1 VVLPTQE
8 STNTIKNINQNIF
21 LLMYISNP
29 IVNDAEK
36 DKNYYFNAPMYLRRK
51 KNFFNDSGD
60 VSGRGVGFSHGLG
73 PWKYMREGGAIIM
86 FKVLLEKCF

>member
-1 VVLPTQE
+1 MEHLLLLLRPLAALHCFSTAQKKVAWFCRQE
-8 STNTIKNINQNIF
+8 STNTIKIF

-51 KNFFNDSGD
+51 KTFFN
-60 VSGRGVGFSHGLG
+60 
-73 PWKYMREGGAIIM
+73 E
-86 FKVLLEKCF
+86 